1 MHIESRLWTD
11 LHLSPPLTSANADLV
26 LAFGTR
32 AQLTAPG
39 VVDRLAAAFPQSVVC
54 GCSTAGQFL
63 ADELTDDAI
72 ALTSV
77 SFDRACVTAA
87 TLMMASASDSLEV
100 GAKLAAELRTD
111 DLRAVLILSDG
122 TDCNGSALV
131 EGLSR
136 ELDSSVTIFGGLA
149 ADGAAFESTVVL
161 HDGIVAGGMVTAI
174 GFSGDS
180 LEIRTGSGGGWDLF
194 GPERTITA
202 SEDAVL
208 QELDG
213 EPALDLYSRYL
224 GDRAADLPGSA
235 LLFPLAV
242 HAPDADPSTAVVR
255 TILGVNAET
264 SSMTFAGNVPLGWK
278 AQLMR
283 ANFDALVDGAE
294 DASLSLAP
302 SSDPDQALCIG
313 VSCVGRRLVLGQ
325 RTDEELEAVLD
336 ALPSTATFTG
346 FYSYGELAIGLSG
359 RCELHNQTMTLT
371 LISER

>member
-1 MHIESRLWTD
+1 MQRRFFMHIESRLWTD

-161 HDGIVAGGMVTAI
+161 HDGIVAGGMVTA
-174 GFSGDS
+174 
-180 LEIRTGSGGGWDLF
+180 